1 MTDLQNYLQSHFGIP
16 NQKLATVASFFKTE
30 QLAKDEFFLKA
41 GQYSQRLSFVR
52 SGLLRLYINTERKEV
67 TQWITT
73 PDYFVTDLGSLYFEQ
88 PARCN
93 IQALT
98 DCELYSIQRQ
108 DFYNLNQVVPE
119 WEKLQKLFLAKCFMT
134 LEERVFSFLSMTAE
148 ERFTHLFQYQ
158 PELFNLVPLH
168 YLASM
173 LGMTPETLSRIRK
186 KLTS

>member
-1 MTDLQNYLQSHFGIP
+1 MTDLQHYLQTYFGIP
-16 NQKLATVASFFKTE
+16 NAKLATVASFFQTE
-30 QLAKDEFFLKA
+30 QLAKDAFYTKS
-41 GQYSQRLSFVR
+41 GQYCQRLSFVR
-52 SGLLRLYINTERKEV
+52 SGLLRVYANTERKEV

-73 PDYFVTDLGSLYFEQ
+73 PDYFITDLGSLFFNQ
-88 PARCN
+88 PARWN

-98 DCELYSIQRQ
+98 DCELYSIQRS

-119 WEKLQKLFLAKCFMT
+119 WEKLQKLFIAKCFST

-148 ERFTHLFQYQ
+148 ERFKQLFEYQ
-158 PELFNLVPLH
+158 PQLFNLVPLH

-186 KLTS
+186 KITS